1 MDHEFTNR
9 KWFLPFPYKREA
21 NLLRKYIKKMS
32 TLPRI
37 TSAEIKFSSRKL
49 SQFHMHPPLAP
60 TLLFVNSSLFV
71 TNLNQY
77 FPALNTEVTHITN
90 IMKIP
95 NMVKST
101 DMLKQCI
108 KKKIPHLSNVY
119 FLQSTVHTTPASRPA
134 GPQ

>member
-1 MDHEFTNR
+1 MDHEFTKR

-32 TLPRI
+32 ALPRI
-37 TSAEIKFSSRKL
+37 TSAENKFSSRKL

-77 FPALNTEVTHITN
+77 FPVLDTEVTHITN

-95 NMVKST
+95 NMVKTT

-108 KKKIPHLSNVY
+108 KKK
-119 FLQSTVHTTPASRPA
+119 STFK
-134 GPQ
+134 